1 MKWLVLLA
9 VLFQLY
15 QVTRIPQGRGMEPI
29 LVGQAMDRGVVPYSE
44 FHFHDGP
51 VMPLFFAGLFAAPSL
66 IWIALV
72 YCLFNLLTTR
82 AVYLL
87 SRLHR
92 CSLSGAGAAAIL
104 FLLLLP
110 WWEANGSIETA
121 MTALGMWAFYF
132 AETKRKGWA
141 VVLVIL
147 AALTKQTGGIFA
159 LCLTSW

>member
-1 MKWLVLLA
+1 MRWLVLLA

-29 LVGQAMDRGVVPYSE
+29 LVGQAMDRGVVPYSQ
-44 FHFHDGP
+44 FKFHDGP
-51 VMPLFFAGLFAAPSL
+51 VMPLFFAGLFAVPSL

-82 AVYLL
+82 AIYLL
-87 SRLHR
+87 SRLHG
-92 CSLSGAGAAAIL
+92 CSVECACAAAIL

-121 MTALGMWAFYF
+121 MTTFGLWAFYF
-132 AETKRKGWA
+132 AGTDRKELA
-141 VVLVIL
+141 AVLVVL
-147 AALTKQTGGIFA
+147 AALTKQTGLIFG
-159 LCLTSW
+159 LCLL